1 MDGRFYAQA
10 AADRMRGVGDDIR
23 QRAEDARGRMSGGQ
37 ERAREMVGRYVN
49 GIKASGATRAGQAV
63 GRFVE
68 RMRGKIQERR
78 ARAGER
84 AQEAPGG
91 AVSRERRPDDA
102 RQG

>member
-1 MDGRFYAQA
+1 MDGRFIAQHPA
-10 AADRMRGVGDDIR
+10 RRMRDSREEESEQLSRERGSSNNA
-23 QRAEDARGRMSGGQ
+23 RAKAM
-37 ERAREMVGRYVN
+37 AMVDRYTN